1 MSTGADC
8 IERADDFIIIQF
20 QRFFDADEHCWVWRV
35 FLLQNGEKK
44 GILEAFAENP
54 SDLIQFALV
63 KKKCHEKFSFISR
76 KEDLDFKSA
85 TSEARPFFTFS
96 FVQLR

>member
-1 MSTGADC
+1 MIFNKNDLGTL
-8 IERADDFIIIQF
+8 IQF

-63 KKKCHEKFSFISR
+63 KKSVMKSFPSLAEKKI
-76 KEDLDFKSA
+76 
-85 TSEARPFFTFS
+85 
-96 FVQLR
+96 